1 MNAAGDAHR
10 RNKQLMEPSVKQH
23 DSIVRAAIAGVLAF
37 SSLAVA
43 GTVLAAEDGK
53 EQCAGIVKAG
63 QNDCATST
71 NACHGHATADQS
83 PEAWIYLPKGTCER
97 ISGAHIV
104 NVKDPT
110 PKK

>member
-1 MNAAGDAHR
+1 
-10 RNKQLMEPSVKQH
+10 MEHSMTQH
-23 DSIVRAAIAGVLAF
+23 DSKIRAAIDGVLAF

-63 QNDCATST
+63 KNDCPTST
-71 NACHGHATADQS
+71 NACHGHATADS
-83 PEAWIYLPKGTCER
+83 TGEAWVYLPKGTCER
-97 ISGAHIV
+97 LAGGRVV
-104 NVKDPT
+104 NVEDPT